1 MDGEETQSIWAF
13 NKAKEFARKVIVNTA
28 ITVQGSHGLTQT
40 FDTTITVNLTTC
52 APIQSA
58 QDVLFDIVTTAIT
71 NDSLASVTRTNPAN
85 HIQHIGGEETET
97 IFAYNKARD
106 LCNLAV
112 TNSLPTGTYTTVGPV
127 TDLSITNDPGGCAD
141 VKSAITSFAKIITDA
156 IDNPSTLPTKT
167 IGNYPNARTGTPI
180 GGLTSG
186 TNYFIKYVDANTI
199 ELRQDTGESAI
210 SLTSAGTGVGHGF
223 RIFQDG
229 VNTQFKMRTGGIDIG
244 TQIGKTAESKQ
255 MFVIVNG
262 IVQNP
267 ANYSFANNILTFK
280 LQIIVYLTL
289 Y

>member
-1 MDGEETQSIWAF
+1 MLADPTVGVPGGYAGVPGGNQNCIDDIVDVIEAVAYNLAYGANSEVYDAANYYVNTVHLDGEETQSIWAF
-13 NKAKEFARKVIVNTA
+13 NKAKEFARKVIVNEA
-28 ITVQGSHGLTQT
+28 ITIQGSHGLTQT
-40 FDTTITVNLTTC
+40 IDTSITLNLATC

-58 QDVLFDIVTTAIT
+58 QDVLFDIVTTAIN

-112 TNSLPTGTYTTVGPV
+112 TNSLPTGTYTTVAPV

-156 IDNPSTLPTKT
+156 IDNPSTLPTKN

-186 TNYFIKYVDANTI
+186 NNYYIKFD
-199 ELRQDTGESAI
+199 SADYI
-210 SLTSAGTGVGHGF
+210 LSLIH
-223 RIFQDG
+223 I
-229 VNTQFKMRTGGIDIG
+229 
-244 TQIGKTAESKQ
+244 
-255 MFVIVNG
+255 
-262 IVQNP
+262 
-267 ANYSFANNILTFK
+267 
-280 LQIIVYLTL
+280 
-289 Y
+289 